1 MRIGKD
7 HKALIC
13 VSLAW
18 FLVLS
23 GRYSISNLLP
33 EIAAD
38 LNFSWTAAGLA
49 MTLMWLIYALT
60 QFPSGI
66 LSDIKGRKIIIL
78 IAMSIFSISYV
89 LVGLSVNFLMFFLAL
104 ILLGFGTGAYPAV
117 GISMITDIFKT
128 RRGKAL
134 GIRDSAGSLAY
145 IAPIIA
151 ASVAA
156 TYHWRSFFFLWAGI
170 CGISVIIFYKGTFES
185 TTLPDKVSIKER
197 VIDGVKV
204 FKSKNVQL
212 VFVVNLL
219 IAITWISYMSFFP
232 SLLIVEKGFTA
243 MQAAIALGILGLG
256 GFIFKPIIGS
266 LSDKYNKK
274 IIILILC
281 IITAF
286 GTLAIIQIK
295 NIYLI
300 YLISFIPALATAI
313 FPIISSHLMDR
324 FEEKGRAGKLGF
336 YRSLLIVLASPA
348 SSIIGILADNYNFII
363 PFYGISMILFLAA
376 IILIINLIFF
386 KKNKETRSV

>member
-1 MRIGKD
+1 MKIGKD

-49 MTLMWLIYALT
+49 MTLMWLIYALV

-78 IAMSIFSISYV
+78 IAMSIFSFSYV
-89 LVGLSVNFLMFFLAL
+89 LVGLSVSFLMFLFAL
-104 ILLGFGTGAYPAV
+104 LLLGFGTGAYPAV
-117 GISMITDIFKT
+117 GISMITDIFKKK
-128 RRGKAL
+128 RGKAL

-151 ASVAA
+151 ASIAA
-156 TYHWRSFFFLWAGI
+156 SYHWRTFFFLWAGI
-170 CGISVIIFYKGTFES
+170 CGISVLIFYKGTTES
-185 TTLPDKVSIKER
+185 TTLPDSVSIKER
-197 VIDGVKV
+197 IWDGVKV
-204 FKSKNVQL
+204 FRSKNVQL

-232 SLLIVEKGFTA
+232 SLLIVEKGFSPI
-243 MQAAIALGILGLG
+243 QAAIALGILGLG

-274 IIILILC
+274 LIIIILS
-281 IITAF
+281 IITAL
-286 GTLAIIQIK
+286 GTLAIVNIQSL
-295 NIYLI
+295 YLI

-313 FPIISSHLMDR
+313 FPIISSHLMDS

-336 YRSLLIVLASPA
+336 YRSNLILLSSPA
-348 SSIIGILADNYNFII
+348 SSVIGFLADKYNFNI
-363 PFYGISMILFLAA
+363 PFIGISMILFLAA
-376 IILIINLIFF
+376 VILIFNIIFF
-386 KKNKETRSV
+386 EKIKKKQVA